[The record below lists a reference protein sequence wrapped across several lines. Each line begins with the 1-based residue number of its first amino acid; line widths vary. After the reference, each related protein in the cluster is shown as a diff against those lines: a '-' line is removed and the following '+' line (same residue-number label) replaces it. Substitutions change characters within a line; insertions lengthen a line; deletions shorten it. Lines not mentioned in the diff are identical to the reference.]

1 MDNPSGC
8 FVFTR
13 AVMLWTGTEV
23 RRLYRMT

>member
-8 FVFTR
+8 IIFTR

-23 RRLYRMT
+23 RHLYRMT